1 MKKKYLL
8 LFSLALCSIFAGAQN
23 AVVTGTVAPEKDG
36 SVMMVFLEDGLL
48 ELTATDTVRNG
59 KFSIPLELPS
69 PETRLFYLSCSGYES
84 NLLRY
89 FPIKPGAEVRVD
101 VNSPNIYR
109 WEVTSNIPE
118 QAQYSAFED
127 GIKDLMIEF
136 GDLNARRDAVY
147 ADSTLTDEQKAD
159 KQKKLY
165 EAGDSIERL
174 ALVKEAELLKQL
186 PVSEMWMI
194 KLDHAAT
201 SMEYLAPLPESV
213 LPDLRNVYEAL
224 SPEWK
229 ESPKG
234 KRIRAYLYPPEKV
247 KEGDMMADM
256 DFYDLDGNVRHLA
269 DFDGK
274 WRLLDFWSAGCYPC
288 IMAVDELKKVAEKYK
303 DAVEV
308 ISISRDNDR
317 QWRAASQR
325 HDITWTNWN
334 DLKEETGA
342 HMKYDIEA
350 IPTFILISPDDKIVK
365 KWSGYGVGALKNA
378 ICSTA
383 LHAPETVSYH
393 LGDTLIVHNPVVAH
407 NSTEGILELEKI
419 ERTPDAVILHF
430 SVFHHPQYWMKIVP
444 ESYLRTPD
452 GSQYTVLSADG
463 IELGAEQYVKDWES
477 HITLT
482 FPPLPEGAETFDFIE
497 SPSWTITGIQLSQP

>member
-8 LFSLALCSIFAGAQN
+8 SFSIALCSILAGAQN
-23 AVVTGTVAPEKDG
+23 AVVTGTVSPEKDG
-36 SVMMVFLEDGLL
+36 SVMMVFLQDGLL
-48 ELTATDTVRNG
+48 ELAATDTVRNG
-59 KFSIPLELPS
+59 KFSIPLELSS
-69 PETRLFYLSCSGYES
+69 PEARLFYLSCSGYES

-89 FPIKPGAEVRVD
+89 FPIKPGAEVHVD

-109 WEVTSNIPE
+109 WEATSNIPE
-118 QAQYSAFED
+118 HAQYGAFAD
-127 GIKDLMIEF
+127 GIKDFMIEF
-136 GDLNARRDAVY
+136 GDQHTQMEAVY

-159 KQKKLY
+159 RQKKMN
-165 EAGDSIERL
+165 ESIDSIQRL
-174 ALVKEAELLKQL
+174 ALVKKTELLKRL
-186 PVSEMWMI
+186 PVSQMWMEE
-194 KLDHAAT
+194 LDDAVYT
-201 SMEYLAPLPESV
+201 TNYLTAVPESV
-213 LPDLRNVYEAL
+213 LPDLKTVYEAL

-229 ESPKG
+229 ESSKG
-234 KRIRAYLYPPEKV
+234 KHIRAYLYPPEKV

-256 DFYDLDGNVRHLA
+256 DFYDLDGNVKHLA

-288 IMAVDELKKVAEKYK
+288 IMAVDELKILAEKYK
-303 DAVEV
+303 DTVEV

-325 HDITWTNWN
+325 HGITWTNWN

-350 IPTFILISPDDKIVK
+350 IPTFILISPDGKIVK

-383 LHAPETVSYH
+383 LPAPEPVYYH
-393 LGDTLIVHNPVVAH
+393 SGDTLIVHNPVVEQ

-419 ERTPDAVILHF
+419 ERTPDAAILHF
-430 SVFHHPQYWMKIVP
+430 AVFHHPQYWMKIVP
-444 ESYLRTPD
+444 ESCLRTPD

-463 IELGAEQYVKDWES
+463 IELGAEHYVKDWES

-482 FPPLPEGAETFDFIE
+482 FPPLPEGTESFDFIE
-497 SPSWTITGIQLSQP
+497 SPSWTITGIRLPKE